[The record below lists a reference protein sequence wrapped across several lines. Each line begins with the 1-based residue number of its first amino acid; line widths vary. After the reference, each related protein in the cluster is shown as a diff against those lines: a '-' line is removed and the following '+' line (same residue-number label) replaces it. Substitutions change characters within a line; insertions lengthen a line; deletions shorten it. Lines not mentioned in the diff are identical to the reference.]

1 VRLLRTPEDR
11 FVDLPDFDYEP
22 HYAEVL
28 DQDGGTLRMAYLRHG
43 PEDGP
48 IVLLLHGE
56 PSWSFLYRKIIP
68 VLADGTDPK
77 IKSGTGERNHR
88 LGLIDLPSRDG
99 ESRGQA
105 AGSRVTL

>member
-28 DQDGGTLRMAYLRHG
+28 DQVGGTLRMAYLRHG

-48 IVLLLHGE
+48 IGLLLHGE

-68 VLADGTDPK
+68 VLADAGLCALVPDLVGFGRSDKPADTTDH
-77 IKSGTGERNHR
+77 SYARHVRVGA
-88 LGLIDLPSRDG
+88 LAGL
-99 ESRGQA
+99 
-105 AGSRVTL
+105 